1 MPVTEAYV
9 LDLFSCMVTGN
20 VPQFAASLAD
30 DVQWVVVNPN
40 DKTFLHSGTYNKTT
54 MFESMAK
61 LMKCFAAPPEMQL
74 RSLIV
79 AGNKAVIESRTI
91 GQGAKDGSRF
101 DNCLCVVCEFD
112 DSNPQ
117 DDKPKI
123 KKVHEYYDSALVDAF
138 CRANGGGDDPA
149 AAT

>member
-9 LDLFSCMVTGN
+9 RDLFNCMVTGN
-20 VPQFAASLAD
+20 IPQFASSLAA
-30 DVQWVVVNPN
+30 DVEWVVVNPN
-40 DKTFLHSGTYNKTT
+40 DKTFLHSGTYDLTT
-54 MFESMAK
+54 VMEAMGK

-91 GQGAKDGSRF
+91 GKGAKDGTKF

-112 DSNPQ
+112 DSIPD

-138 CRANGGGDDPA
+138 CRGNGEDE
-149 AAT
+149 AATTT

>member
-9 LDLFSCMVTGN
+9 RELFNCMVTGN

-30 DVQWVVVNPN
+30 DMEWVIVNPN
-40 DKTFLHSGTYNKTT
+40 DKTFLHSGTYDKKT
-54 MFESMAK
+54 MFEAMTS

-91 GQGAKDGSRF
+91 GKGVKDGSKF

-112 DSNPQ
+112 NSNPEDEEPQ
-117 DDKPKI
+117 I

-138 CRANGGGDDPA
+138 CKANGERIDGDA
-149 AAT
+149 A